1 MELKTGASE
10 MEIVEQS
17 IGAAHN
23 SVMREI
29 LNDGVFKQIEV
40 EPGKWMDT
48 WEYPEPI
55 TTIVKRP
62 LLPPFA
68 SDALPYGPGFLEQ
81 YRKDMIT
88 VTHSTEEGFRYTY
101 PRRLFDYPVKKNM
114 GHYDFGGND
123 RYVDA
128 GNGDGMGFDQIQAL
142 VNKLVK
148 NPESRR
154 ALAITWVPTIDAEA
168 VEPPCLQFVHIIVR
182 DNLSLYNEQFPGAI
196 AKYEDVMHGPWCLSL
211 RAAFRSHDMLLGA
224 GPNWVALSGLQAHI
238 ATMLSRQVGQP
249 IGVDQM
255 VTFSS
260 NAHIYVKA
268 QSDEIKAFKKVL
280 RIS

>member
-1 MELKTGASE
+1 
-10 MEIVEQS
+10 MEINEQS
-17 IGAAHN
+17 IGDAHN
-23 SVMREI
+23 AVMKEI
-29 LNDGVFKQIEV
+29 LMDGVFKQIEV

-55 TTIVKRP
+55 TTIIKRP

-68 SDALPYGPGFLEQ
+68 SAALPLHEGFLNQ
-81 YRKDMIT
+81 YRNDLLR
-88 VTHSTEEGFRYTY
+88 VTPTTDKSFSYTY
-101 PRRLFDYPVKKNM
+101 PNRLFDYPIEDEAGLM
-114 GHYDFGGND
+114 
-123 RYVDA
+123 
-128 GNGDGMGFDQIQAL
+128 GNGDGRGFNQIQAL
-142 VNKLVK
+142 VNKLVS

-154 ALAITWVPTIDAEA
+154 ALAITWVPTIDAGS

-182 DNLSLYNEQFPGAI
+182 DNLSLYEEQFPGAI
-196 AKYEDVMHGPWCLSL
+196 AKYDDVMIGPLCLSL

-224 GPNWVALSGLQAHI
+224 GPNWLALSGLQAHI
-238 ATMLSRQVGQP
+238 AHMLHEQIGQP
-249 IGVDQM
+249 VGVDQM

-268 QSDEIKAFKKVL
+268 QADEIKAFKKVL

>member
-1 MELKTGASE
+1 
-10 MEIVEQS
+10 MEIAEQS
-17 IGAAHN
+17 IGEAHN

-29 LNDGVFKQIEV
+29 LTDGVFKQIEV

-62 LLPPFA
+62 LLPPFTSA
-68 SDALPYGPGFLEQ
+68 ALPYREGFLEK
-81 YRKDMIT
+81 YRKDLIT
-88 VTHSTEEGFRYTY
+88 VTPSTDKSFSYTY
-101 PRRLFDYPVKKNM
+101 PNRLFDYPVKRSA
-114 GHYDFGGND
+114 DIRDGGGAFD
-123 RYVDA
+123 T
-128 GNGDGMGFDQIQAL
+128 GNGDGQGFNQIQAL

-154 ALAITWVPTIDAEA
+154 ALATTWVPTIDAESI
-168 VEPPCLQFVHIIVR
+168 EPPCLQFVHIIVR
-182 DNLSLYNEQFPGAI
+182 DNLELYNEQFPGAI
-196 AKYEDVMHGPWCLSL
+196 AKYDDVMIGPLCLSL

-238 ATMLSRQVGQP
+238 AHMLHEQIGQP
-249 IGVDQM
+249 VGVDQM

-260 NAHIYVKA
+260 NAHIYIKA
-268 QSDEIKAFKKVL
+268 QSDEVKAFKKVL